1 MAKCETPGNILDCGE
16 GHGCYIISDAE
27 TQEVLAIGC
36 TSDEVK
42 FRKVDSNKNT
52 VRVDADREI
61 SFCCNDISR
70 VRLTEVLAD
79 LGYDELVVAR
89 DKGSERISLCMN
101 TTMGVAMREV
111 VGDETAE

>member
-1 MAKCETPGNILDCGE
+1 
-16 GHGCYIISDAE
+16 
-27 TQEVLAIGC
+27 LAIGC

-42 FRKVDSNKNT
+42 FRKVDSNKST
-52 VRVDADREI
+52 VRIDADRAI

-79 LGYDELVVAR
+79 LGYDELVVAD
-89 DKGSERISLCMN
+89 DKRSERISLCMN

-111 VGDETAE
+111 VGDASAE